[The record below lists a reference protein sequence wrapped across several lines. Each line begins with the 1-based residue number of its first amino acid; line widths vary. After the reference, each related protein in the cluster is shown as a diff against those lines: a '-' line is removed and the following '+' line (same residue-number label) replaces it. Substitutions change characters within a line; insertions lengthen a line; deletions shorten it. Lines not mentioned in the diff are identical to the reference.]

1 MILKI
6 AWRNVWRNKSRSA
19 VVIMAIAIG
28 ITAAIFFAAFM
39 TGMVNQQIDRGIKIE
54 SSHLQICHP
63 DFTMNEDLGLYI
75 ENGDEIT
82 QSLIDNRDVKA
93 VATRIVSN
101 GMASTAN
108 KAMGVRIL
116 GVDQEMEKLTTE
128 LYTKLDTGSY
138 FEGKSRTAPILISRK
153 QAEELKVRLRSK
165 IVLNMPDV
173 DGNVSYG
180 LFRVVGIFHT
190 GNGIYDGATMFVK
203 KEDLQPLINTPENAI
218 HEIAAML
225 NDAEKLPILIDG
237 IKNNYPK
244 VKVRD
249 WGELLPTVKMY
260 SGFIDQFNFILL
272 SIILIALIFGIIN
285 TMLMVI
291 MERTHEIGML
301 RAVGMSK
308 VRVASMIILETV
320 LLSLVG
326 GIIGCIL
333 SFVIIGWVGD
343 VGIDLSAQM
352 SGIEDLGWSPIIYP
366 EVEYSFYFQI
376 TIAVTITA
384 IIAAYFPAKRA
395 IKLNPATAIREM

>member
-1 MILKI
+1 MIFKI

-54 SSHLQICHP
+54 SSHFQICHP
-63 DFTMNEDLGLYI
+63 DFTMNEDLGMYVSNAEDLVRTL
-75 ENGDEIT
+75 ELKPE
-82 QSLIDNRDVKA
+82 VKS
-93 VATRIVSN
+93 VTTRIVSN

-116 GVDQEMEKLTTE
+116 GVDPEMEKQTTA
-128 LYTKLDTGSY
+128 LFTKLDTGTY
-138 FEGKSRTAPILISRK
+138 FEGNSKTAPILISRK
-153 QAEELKVRLRSK
+153 QAEELKIRLRSK

-203 KEDLQPLINTPENAI
+203 KEDLQPLISTPENAV
-218 HEIAAML
+218 HEIAVML
-225 NDAEKLPILIDG
+225 SDAQLMPQLITSLSRQFP
-237 IKNNYPK
+237 N
-244 VKVRD
+244 VKIRD
-249 WGELLPTVKMY
+249 WGELLPTIKMY

-308 VRVASMIILETV
+308 AKVASMIVLETV

-326 GIIGCIL
+326 GVIGCIM
-333 SFVIIGWVGD
+333 SFVIIGWMGD

-366 EVEYSFYFQI
+366 EVEFSFYFQI

>member
-1 MILKI
+1 
-6 AWRNVWRNKSRSA
+6 
-19 VVIMAIAIG
+19 
-28 ITAAIFFAAFM
+28 
-39 TGMVNQQIDRGIKIE
+39 
-54 SSHLQICHP
+54 
-63 DFTMNEDLGLYI
+63 MNEDLGLYLP
-75 ENGDEIT
+75 NGQEIVT
-82 QSLIDNRDVKA
+82 ALNEMPEVKS
-93 VATRIVSN
+93 VASRIVSN

-116 GVDQEMEKLTTE
+116 GVDPEMEKLTTE
-128 LYTKLDTGSY
+128 LYTKLDTGTY
-138 FEGKSRTAPILISRK
+138 FEGKSKTAPILISRK

-173 DGNVSYG
+173 DGNVAYG

-190 GNGIYDGATMFVK
+190 GNGIYDGGTMFVK
-203 KEDLQPLINTPENAI
+203 KEDLKPLINTPGKAV

-225 NDAEKLPILIDG
+225 NDAEQMPSVVNEVQNKFPE
-237 IKNNYPK
+237 

-249 WGELLPTVKMY
+249 WGELLPTIKMY

-272 SIILIALIFGIIN
+272 AIILIALIFGIIN

-308 VRVASMIILETV
+308 VRVASMIVLETV

-326 GIIGCIL
+326 GIIGCIM
-333 SFVIIGWVGD
+333 SFIIIGWIGD

>member
-1 MILKI
+1 MLLKI

-39 TGMVNQQIDRGIKIE
+39 NGMVNQQIDRGIKIE
-54 SSHLQICHP
+54 SSHFQVSAP
-63 DFTMNEDLGLYI
+63 DFTLNEDLALYMK
-75 ENGDEIT
+75 NGEEIMSSL
-82 QSLIDNRDVKA
+82 QSNKNVKS
-93 VATRIVSN
+93 VTSRVISN

-108 KAMGVRIL
+108 KAMGVRIVGIDPEL
-116 GVDQEMEKLTTE
+116 EKHTTQ
-128 LYTKLDTGSY
+128 LWTKLDTGSY
-138 FEGKSRTAPILISRK
+138 FEGTSRTAPILISRK
-153 QAEELKVRLRSK
+153 QAEELKVRMRSK
-165 IVLNMPDV
+165 VILNMPDI

-180 LFRVVGIFHT
+180 LFRVVGIFHS
-190 GNGIYDGATMFVK
+190 GNGIFDGATVFVK
-203 KEDLQPLINTPENAI
+203 KKDLVPLLNVPENTI
-218 HEIAAML
+218 HEIAANVQDMEL
-225 NDAEKLPILIDG
+225 LPQILSDL
-237 IKNNYPK
+237 KSQFPDNNI
-244 VKVRD
+244 RD

-272 SIILIALIFGIIN
+272 AIILIALIFGIIN

-308 VRVASMIILETV
+308 VRVGSMIILETV
-320 LLSLVG
+320 FLSLVG
-326 GIIGCIL
+326 GVLGCIL
-333 SFVIIGWVGD
+333 SFMIIGWIGD
-343 VGIDLSAQM
+343 AGIDLTNEL
-352 SGIEDLGWSPIIYP
+352 SGMEDLGWSPIIYP
-366 EVEYSFYFQI
+366 TVDFAFYFQI